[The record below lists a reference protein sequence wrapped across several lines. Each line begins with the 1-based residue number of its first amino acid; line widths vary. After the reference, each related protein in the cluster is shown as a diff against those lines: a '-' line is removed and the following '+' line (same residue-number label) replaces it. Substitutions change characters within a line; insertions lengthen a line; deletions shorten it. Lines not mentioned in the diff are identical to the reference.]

1 MYGTQSHEVE
11 VNVPASKAWQL
22 CRGAEIAILAGKH
35 LSDVFDKV
43 EIVEG
48 NGGPGTVL
56 KLTFKPGKA
65 PGNITYFKEKF
76 TVVDDEKRVKQTD
89 VCEGGYLELGFN
101 YFRVRLVVKEKSADC
116 CVLNTTLEYDVK
128 EECAANASLVSI
140 QPFVKAMEFTVDYLL
155 KHK

>member
-1 MYGTQSHEVE
+1 MYGTQSHHVE

-22 CRGAEIAILAGKH
+22 CRGTGISVLGAQH
-35 LSDVFDKV
+35 LGDLFEKVDV
-43 EIVEG
+43 VEG

-56 KLTFKPGKA
+56 KVTFKPGKA